1 MEMHI
6 NPISMLVF
14 YNLLS
19 VQVYLLKWIQE
30 SVSEPELKRSF
41 S

>member
-1 MEMHI
+1 
-6 NPISMLVF
+6 MLVF

-30 SVSEPELKRSF
+30 SVSEPERKRSF